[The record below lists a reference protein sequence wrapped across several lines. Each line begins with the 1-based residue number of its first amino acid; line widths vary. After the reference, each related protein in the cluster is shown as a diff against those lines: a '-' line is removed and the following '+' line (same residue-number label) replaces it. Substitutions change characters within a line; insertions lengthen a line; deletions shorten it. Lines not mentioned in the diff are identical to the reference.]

1 MTAEHE
7 LEHHPFA
14 PILPENAKV
23 VMMGTFPP
31 TNEKRCMQF
40 HNPNF
45 QNDMWRIM
53 GLVFYQNAD
62 HFRVGEEKR
71 FDPVRIE
78 AFLRE
83 KGIALCSSAQTAIR
97 LKGNASDKDL
107 KIVEPVDMPKL
118 LKTLPHV
125 KWIFTTGGLATD
137 TLLGLLP
144 EKVKAPKTNE
154 CIVYPFDSK
163 RPLFLYRLP
172 STSRAY
178 PLSLAKKVE
187 AYKQFFVRAG
197 LLTDEV

>member
-14 PILPENAKV
+14 PILPENATV

-40 HNPNF
+40 HYPNF

-71 FDPVRIE
+71 FDSVRIE

-154 CIVYPFDSK
+154 CIAYPFDSK
-163 RPLFLYRLP
+163 RALFLYRLP

-187 AYKQFFVRAG
+187 AYKPFFIRAG
-197 LLTDEV
+197 LLIDEV

>member
-14 PILPENAKV
+14 PILPENATV

-40 HNPNF
+40 HYPTF

-71 FDPVRIE
+71 FDSVRIE

-154 CIVYPFDSK
+154 CIAYPFDSK
-163 RPLFLYRLP
+163 RALFLYRLP

-187 AYKQFFVRAG
+187 AYKQFFIRAG
-197 LLTDEV
+197 LLIDEV

>member
-14 PILPENAKV
+14 PILPENATV

-40 HNPNF
+40 HYPNF

-118 LKTLPHV
+118 LKTLRHV

-154 CIVYPFDSK
+154 CIAYPFDSK
-163 RPLFLYRLP
+163 RALFLYRLP

-187 AYKQFFVRAG
+187 AYKQFFIRAG

>member
-14 PILPENAKV
+14 PILPENATV

-40 HNPNF
+40 HYPNF

-71 FDPVRIE
+71 FAPVRIE
-78 AFLRE
+78 AFLLE

-97 LKGNASDKDL
+97 LKGNASYKDL

-144 EKVKAPKTNE
+144 EKVKAHKTNE
-154 CIVYPFDSK
+154 CIAYPFDSK

-187 AYKQFFVRAG
+187 AYKQFFIRAG

>member
-14 PILPENAKV
+14 PILPENATV
-23 VMMGTFPP
+23 VMRGTFPP
-31 TNEKRCMQF
+31 TNEKRCIQF
-40 HNPNF
+40 HYPNF

-154 CIVYPFDSK
+154 CIAYPFDSK

-178 PLSLAKKVE
+178 PLSLAKKAD
-187 AYKQFFVRAG
+187 AYKQFFIRAG

>member
-1 MTAEHE
+1 
-7 LEHHPFA
+7 
-14 PILPENAKV
+14 
-23 VMMGTFPP
+23 
-31 TNEKRCMQF
+31 MQF
-40 HNPNF
+40 HYPNF

-154 CIVYPFDSK
+154 CIAYPFDSK
-163 RPLFLYRLP
+163 RALFLYRLP

-187 AYKQFFVRAG
+187 AYKQFFIRAG

>member
-1 MTAEHE
+1 MQQP
-7 LEHHPFA
+7 LEHHPFQ
-14 PILPENAKV
+14 PVLPESATV

-31 TNEKRCMQF
+31 TGEKRCMEF
-40 HNPNF
+40 HYPNF

-53 GLVFYQNAD
+53 GAVFYD
-62 HFRVGEEKR
+62 DTDYFRVGDEKR
-71 FDPVRIE
+71 FDPIKIE

-107 KIVEPVDMPKL
+107 KIVAPVDMTQL

-137 TLLGLLP
+137 TLLGLLS
-144 EKVKAPKTNE
+144 EKTKAPKTNE
-154 CIVYPFDSK
+154 WINYPYCEE
-163 RPLFLYRLP
+163 RELFLYRLP

-178 PLSLAKKVE
+178 PLSLAKKIE
-187 AYKQFFVRAG
+187 AYRQFFIQAG
-197 LLTDEV
+197 LL

>member
-14 PILPENAKV
+14 PILPENATV

-40 HNPNF
+40 HYPNF

-53 GLVFYQNAD
+53 GLFFYQNAY

-71 FDPVRIE
+71 FDSVRIE

-154 CIVYPFDSK
+154 CIAYPFDSK
-163 RPLFLYRLP
+163 RALFLYRLP

-178 PLSLAKKVE
+178 PLSLAKKAD
-187 AYKQFFVRAG
+187 AYKQFFIRAG